1 MLIYLQMIETPDERS
16 KFEQIY
22 LEYRD
27 TMYAVAYKILH
38 NESDA
43 EDAVHQ
49 AFVKVAE
56 NIQKIN
62 EAKCPKTKSF
72 VVTIVENRAID
83 VYRRKNRHPSV
94 PFNETH
100 VGIAVEPAG
109 TDGLAA
115 CIARLPARYRQVILL
130 KYRHGYSIKEIA
142 QILGISLSNASK
154 LEQRAKAKL
163 EQLCK
168 EAQIL

>member
-1 MLIYLQMIETPDERS
+1 MLVYLQMIETPEQKS

-27 TMYAVAYKILH
+27 TVYAVAYKILH

-56 NIQKIN
+56 NIQKIS
-62 EAKCPKTKSF
+62 EVKCPKTKGF
-72 VVTIVENRAID
+72 IVTIVENRAID
-83 VYRRKNRHPSV
+83 VYRRKKRHPHV
-94 PFNETH
+94 PFSEEH
-100 VGIAVEPAG
+100 VGVAVEP
-109 TDGLAA
+109 DGADDLAA
-115 CIARLPARYRQVILL
+115 CIAKLPARYRQVILL
-130 KYRHGYSIKEIA
+130 KYHHGYSTKEIA
-142 QILGISLSNASK
+142 KLLAITVSNANK